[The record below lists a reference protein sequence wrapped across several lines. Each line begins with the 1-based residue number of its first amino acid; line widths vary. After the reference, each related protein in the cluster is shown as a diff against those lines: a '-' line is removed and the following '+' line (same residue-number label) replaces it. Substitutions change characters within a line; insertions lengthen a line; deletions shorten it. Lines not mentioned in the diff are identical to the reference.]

1 MVVSKSIQDVRSQL
15 TQIAGSLT
23 MLGSPIGFAR
33 RVGSG
38 VKAFFY
44 EPYQGAVHGSQD
56 FFIGLG
62 RGTSTLFTGVVSGA
76 MDSAVAIVGTAT
88 KGMSHLSGDADFV
101 RKRALKRQQSKV
113 NRGGILEGIR
123 EGGESLFSGPCSH
136 ISPPRVFPA
145 HA

>member
-1 MVVSKSIQDVRSQL
+1 
-15 TQIAGSLT
+15 

-44 EPYQGAVHGSQD
+44 EPYQGAVQGSGD

-76 MDSAVAIVGTAT
+76 MDSAVAIVGTAS
-88 KGMSHLSGDADFV
+88 KGISHLSGDADYV
-101 RKRALKRQQSKV
+101 RKRAMKRQQSKA
-113 NRGGILEGIR
+113 NRGGILEGMR
-123 EGGESLFSGPCSH
+123 EGGESVLSGK
-136 ISPPRVFPA
+136 
-145 HA
+145 